1 MSKSLTLYAPSVGNG
16 LGKNVFGKDVANH
29 SLFRALLLYGGLEQI
44 DFLTGTGASADAI
57 RTSLIAD
64 TSAEAKVTSDHLLA
78 IQPAKKS
85 GAMIRGSAEIA
96 SLIWDRRRHHATSE
110 YSLIGLIHTL
120 APPAIRDDIS
130 KLITAPTMPWDA
142 LVCTSPSVKTA
153 VESMFG
159 DWHDYYQARFGA
171 TKSASPNLPI
181 IPLGVEAS
189 DFASTPE
196 TPKKRAALRQELG
209 VGDDDIL
216 VLWVG
221 RLSYYE
227 KAFPQPMML
236 AIEAAAKLSG
246 KTTHFAMA
254 GWFPGGEADEK
265 LYREAAAVCAPHVHF
280 HIIDG
285 NNKPKLGQAWVAA
298 DVFISLVDNVQET
311 FGITP
316 IEAMA
321 SGLPVVVSD
330 WDGYRYTVRD
340 GQDGFLIP
348 TLLGQPSSVTE
359 NLIAQ
364 HNHGMKT
371 YQQYVAITAQHT
383 AVSVGHA
390 AARLAQLF
398 ESKQLRDTMGAA
410 GRQRILDTFDW
421 AVVAPQYVALAEEMG
436 QIRAAAKGANSIRML
451 SQGHHPARSDP
462 FHAFANFPTSTMND
476 ETILSVR
483 TEFDFAGLDRLV
495 SARLVSYASGW
506 RLAMPEIKSMIDL
519 LATAGPMPVRALLQ
533 NVPANDHPLA
543 KMSLLWL
550 AKIGAL
556 DWV

>member
-1 MSKSLTLYAPSVGNG
+1 MSKSLTLYAPSAGNG
-16 LGKNVFGKDVANH
+16 LGKNVFGKDVANY

-44 DFLTGTGASADAI
+44 NFLTANGASAEAI
-57 RTSLIAD
+57 RASLISD
-64 TSAEAKVTSDHLLA
+64 TSVKTKVTSDHLLA

-85 GAMIRGSAEIA
+85 GAILRGSAEIA
-96 SLIWDRRRHHATSE
+96 SLIWDRRRHHATSD

-153 VESMFG
+153 VENMFG
-159 DWHDYYQARFGA
+159 DWQDYYQARFGGTNSTA
-171 TKSASPNLPI
+171 PNLPL
-181 IPLGVEAS
+181 IPLGVEAK

-196 TPKKRAALRQELG
+196 TPRKRAALRQELN
-209 VGDDDIL
+209 VGEEEIL

-221 RLSYYE
+221 RLSFYE

-246 KTTHFAMA
+246 KGVHFAMA
-254 GWFPGGEADEK
+254 GWFPGGEVDEK
-265 LYREAAAVCAPHVHF
+265 LYREAAAICAPNVQF

-285 NNKPKLGQAWVAA
+285 NDKPRLGQAWAAA
-298 DVFISLVDNVQET
+298 DIFISLVDNIQET

-348 TLLGQPSSVTE
+348 TLLGQPSPITE

-390 AARLAQLF
+390 AARLAELF
-398 ESKQLRDTMGAA
+398 VSRELRHAMGTA
-410 GRQRILDTFDW
+410 GQRRVLDTFDW
-421 AVVAPQYVALAEEMG
+421 SVVASQYVALATQLGE
-436 QIRAAAKGANSIRML
+436 IRL
-451 SQGHHPARSDP
+451 SVPQDTHTGLVARGHHPARSDP
-462 FHAFANFPTSTMND
+462 FHAFANFPTEILTSTISLRVD
-476 ETILSVR
+476 P
-483 TEFDFAGLDRLV
+483 EFDPADLDRM
-495 SARLVSYASGW
+495 SQARLISYARDW
-506 RLAMPEIKSMIDL
+506 RLNIVETKEMIEVL
-519 LATAGPMPVRALLQ
+519 ITLGPMPLAALLQ
-533 NVPANDHPLA
+533 KVPTQNHQKA
-543 KMSLLWL
+543 KMALLWL
-550 AKIGAL
+550 AKIGVVEWA
-556 DWV
+556 